1 MAFSKNIRLFTEQD
15 ILQNVNI
22 NLVDRN
28 INYLKN
34 VMRCKD
40 GDYIRLFNGRDGEWS
55 CELMDI
61 QSRPFVVPRKIFY
74 LKILKKKIVFG

>member
-1 MAFSKNIRLFTEQD
+1 M
-15 ILQNVNI
+15 QNVNI

-40 GDYIRLFNGRDGEWS
+40 GDYIRLFNGRDGEWL

-61 QSRPFVVPRKIFY
+61 QSRPFVVPRKIF
-74 LKILKKKIVFG
+74 LSQNSQKKIVFG